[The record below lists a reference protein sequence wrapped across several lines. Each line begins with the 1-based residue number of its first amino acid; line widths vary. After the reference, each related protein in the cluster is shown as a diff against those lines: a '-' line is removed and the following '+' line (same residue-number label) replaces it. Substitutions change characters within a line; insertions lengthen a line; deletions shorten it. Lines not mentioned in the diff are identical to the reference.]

1 MARDTEEVVNPF
13 VLLSPPYG
21 LGSGSKHKCSG
32 VEEVCTKME
41 EVFWLSGLYKPI
53 IENA

>member
-13 VLLSPPYG
+13 VILSPPYG

-32 VEEVCTKME
+32 VEEVCTK
-41 EVFWLSGLYKPI
+41 
-53 IENA
+53 IEYIKHMHAY